1 MAFFKYQKALRLNDL
16 YILQKVFIILLIFFA
31 CTVNMENVSSK
42 YSTGKWWHH
51 PHSLA
56 LTNKKIISV
65 KSVIFGIVESA
76 FAKDLSAAM
85 LLVDARR
92 PVLEIKFGE
101 SSNHREE
108 SVVTPKSVIT
118 SSALAQISQITVSP
132 LNESGLCDEKFLKV
146 RTTRDAKARKN
157 DNQDINVETTTEQVV
172 SEYHP
177 TAYPGNTWFA
187 LENQTKLNTITERFP
202 GKFIPHQRS
211 SPNKIKNKAKAAD
224 SLSIYLPGDIILG
237 GLFPVHEKGENSP
250 CGEKVYNRG
259 VQRLEAMLYA
269 IDRIN
274 HDQNILPNITLGVH
288 ILDTCSRETYALNQ
302 SLQFVRASLNQNLD
316 TSAFECPNS
325 EKPRLRKDVSA
336 GPVFGVIG
344 GSYSSVS
351 LQVANLLRL
360 FHIPQISPASTAKT
374 LSDKTR
380 FDLFARTV
388 PPDTFQSETLVDIVK
403 ALNWTYVSTIHSEGS
418 YGEYGIEAFHR
429 EALDRQVCIATAA
442 KVPSNADE
450 KTFDSIIQKLLSKS
464 TARGVILFTRAED
477 ARRILLAAKRA
488 KLSQPFH
495 WVASDG
501 WGKQTRLLD
510 GLEDIAEGSIT
521 VELQSEYIGDF
532 DRYMKELTPETN
544 TRNPW
549 FNEYWQATFNCV
561 LAEDLSNQNGMKRC
575 DKRYR
580 LSEKVGYQQES
591 KIQFVIDAAYA
602 FAYALD
608 NLRKDV
614 CASTSYQNV
623 YIAEHLQHGSS
634 SSGWLRKT
642 INSDSFSCHAMEVY
656 DGKDFYNNY
665 LLNTSFIDLAG
676 SQVKFDRRGDGLA
689 RYDVLNYQRLAPN
702 SSSYYYK
709 IVGRWF
715 NSLELNL
722 NQVVWN
728 GNVKQ
733 PASACSLPCGV
744 GMIKK
749 QQGDTCCW
757 VCDKCESYEYVH
769 DEFTCL
775 DCGAGYWP
783 YRNKTSCYALP
794 IEYLR
799 WSSLFGLVPMIIAIF
814 GICMTLT
821 VITLFIQNN
830 DTPLVRASSREL
842 SYMLLAGILVCYSN
856 TFVLIAKPTIYS
868 CVLQRFGVGVGF
880 SIIYSAL
887 LTKTN
892 RIARIFHSASKSAI
906 RLRFISPKTQVVITT
921 SLIGVQILITLIW
934 MMVEAPGT
942 RFYYLNRTM
951 VILKCKMQDN
961 SFLIS
966 QIYNMILITVCTLYA
981 IKTRKIPENFNESK
995 FIGFTMYTTCIIWLA
1010 FVPIYFGT
1018 GNSYEIQTTTLSVAI
1033 SLSASVALVCLYTPK
1048 VYILVFHPDKNVR
1061 KLTMNNHTYNRAP
1074 VANARP
1080 SAESA
1085 CWKVSSVITEYQTGT
1100 LKNTSIN
1107 LLSTAND
1114 EESGRAP
1121 TDITTAK
1128 TTYVNECI
1136 TSANKY
1142 DVNRDKNNSQT
1153 SVTFNFNIVGTTY
1166 SLKASGTAWS
1176 CNDLDQRSSSQG
1188 EWNSL
1193 NAQKFNNVGKNYIPD
1208 QTTLYDPTGKMN
1220 SYNLPAAAPIA
1231 STLTSRFSQVERD
1244 HKLFQ
1249 KAEAGNKQNHLSRY
1263 NHEFCLKFPSGSK
1276 NTNENCCEPTCSC
1289 HIPLQSSKI
1298 VAFSDKS
1305 ETESEPDS

>member
-1 MAFFKYQKALRLNDL
+1 MAFFKYQKALWLNDL
-16 YILQKVFIILLIFFA
+16 YILQNVFIILLIFFA
-31 CTVNMENVSSK
+31 CTVNMENVGSK

-51 PHSLA
+51 SHSLA
-56 LTNKKIISV
+56 LTNKKITSV
-65 KSVIFGIVESA
+65 KSVTFGIVESA
-76 FAKDLSAAM
+76 FARDHSAAM

-101 SSNHREE
+101 SSKRREE

-118 SSALAQISQITVSP
+118 SSALTQI
-132 LNESGLCDEKFLKV
+132 NESGLCDENFLKV

-157 DNQDINVETTTEQVV
+157 DNQGVNVATTTEQVV

-177 TAYPGNTWFA
+177 TAYLDNTWFA
-187 LENQTKLNTITERFP
+187 LENQTKLNKITKRFP

-450 KTFDSIIQKLLSKS
+450 KTFDSIIQKLLSKN

-549 FNEYWQATFNCV
+549 FNEYWQATFNCI
-561 LAEDLSNQNGMKRC
+561 LAEDLSNQNGIKRC
-575 DKRYR
+575 DKSDR

-614 CASTSYQNV
+614 CAPTSYQNV
-623 YIAEHLQHGSS
+623 QNAEHLQHGSS

-775 DCGAGYWP
+775 DCGPGYWP
-783 YRNKTSCYALP
+783 YRNKSSCYALP

-942 RFYYLNRTM
+942 RFYYLDRTM
-951 VILKCKMQDN
+951 
-961 SFLIS
+961 
-966 QIYNMILITVCTLYA
+966 
-981 IKTRKIPENFNESK
+981 
-995 FIGFTMYTTCIIWLA
+995 
-1010 FVPIYFGT
+1010 
-1018 GNSYEIQTTTLSVAI
+1018 IQTTTLSVAI

-1048 VYILVFHPDKNVR
+1048 VYILLFHPDKNVR

-1074 VANARP
+1074 VANVRP

-1085 CWKVSSVITEYQTGT
+1085 CWKVSSVITDYQTGT

-1114 EESGRAP
+1114 KENGRDP

-1128 TTYVNECI
+1128 TTYFNECI

-1142 DVNRDKNNSQT
+1142 GVNRDKNNSQT
-1153 SVTFNFNIVGTTY
+1153 NVTFNFNIVGTTY

-1193 NAQKFNNVGKNYIPD
+1193 NAQKFNNMGKNYFPD
-1208 QTTLYDPTGKMN
+1208 QTTLHGPTAKMN
-1220 SYNLPAAAPIA
+1220 SYNLPAAAPTA

-1249 KAEAGNKQNHLSRY
+1249 NSEARTKQNRLI

-1276 NTNENCCEPTCSC
+1276 NTNEKCYEPSCSC

-1298 VAFSDKS
+1298 AAFSDKS

>member
-1 MAFFKYQKALRLNDL
+1 MSTKMAFFKYQKRLWLNDL

-31 CTVNMENVSSK
+31 CTISMQNVSSK

-51 PHSLA
+51 THSVA
-56 LTNKKIISV
+56 LTNKKITSI
-65 KSVIFGIVESA
+65 KSVIFGIVEST
-76 FAKDLSAAM
+76 FAKDHSAAM
-85 LLVDARR
+85 LLVDAKR
-92 PVLEIKFGE
+92 PVLGIKFGV
-101 SSNHREE
+101 SSNRRKE
-108 SVVTPKSVIT
+108 SVVTPKSFIA
-118 SSALAQISQITVSP
+118 SSASAQISQITVSAF
-132 LNESGLCDEKFLKV
+132 NESGLCDEKFLKV
-146 RTTRDAKARKN
+146 RTTRDAKVTKYN
-157 DNQDINVETTTEQVV
+157 NQDINFPKTTEVI
-172 SEYHP
+172 SEYHH

-187 LENQTKLNTITERFP
+187 LENQTALNTTTDLP
-202 GKFIPHQRS
+202 PKKFILHQRNS
-211 SPNKIKNKAKAAD
+211 SIKKKDKIKAAD
-224 SLSIYLPGDIILG
+224 TLSIYLPGDIILG

-250 CGEKVYNRG
+250 CGAKVYNRG

-269 IDRIN
+269 VDRIN

-325 EKPRLRKDVSA
+325 EKPRLKKDVSA

-429 EALDRQVCIATAA
+429 EALDRQVCIAIAV

-549 FNEYWQATFNCV
+549 FNEYWQATFNCI
-561 LAEDLSNQNGMKRC
+561 LAEDLANQHGKKRC
-575 DKRYR
+575 NKRDR

-623 YIAEHLQHGSS
+623 QNAAHLQHGPSS
-634 SSGWLRKT
+634 TGWLRKT

-775 DCGAGYWP
+775 DCGPGYWP

-842 SYMLLAGILVCYSN
+842 SYMLLVGILVCYSN

-942 RFYYLNRTM
+942 RFYYLDRTM

-1018 GNSYEIQTTTLSVAI
+1018 GNSYEIQITTLSVAI

-1061 KLTMNNHTYNRAP
+1061 KLTMNNHAYNRAP
-1074 VANARP
+1074 VANVRT

-1085 CWKVSSVITEYQTGT
+1085 CWKVSSVVTDYQTST

-1107 LLSTAND
+1107 PLSTVTDGEND
-1114 EESGRAP
+1114 RAP
-1121 TDITTAK
+1121 TDITTVE
-1128 TTYVNECI
+1128 TTYFNECI
-1136 TSANKY
+1136 TSTDKY
-1142 DVNRDKNNSQT
+1142 GINRDKNNSQT
-1153 SVTFNFNIVGTTY
+1153 SVTFNFNIVGATY
-1166 SLKASGTAWS
+1166 PLKASGTAWR
-1176 CNDLDQRSSSQG
+1176 CNNFDQRSSSQG
-1188 EWNSL
+1188 KWNGL
-1193 NAQKFNNVGKNYIPD
+1193 FPE
-1208 QTTLYDPTGKMN
+1208 QTRLYDQPAKLN
-1220 SYNLPAAAPIA
+1220 SNNLPTAAHIA
-1231 STLTSRFSQVERD
+1231 STLSSRFSQVEGD
-1244 HKLFQ
+1244 HKVFQ
-1249 KAEAGNKQNHLSRY
+1249 KAGDGTKEDHLNRH
-1263 NHEFCLKFPSGSK
+1263 NNEFCPKFPSGSK
-1276 NTNENCCEPTCSC
+1276 NTNENCYEPTCSC
-1289 HIPLQSSKI
+1289 HVLLPSSKI
-1298 VAFSDKS
+1298 AAFSDKS

>member
-1 MAFFKYQKALRLNDL
+1 MLSLSDPSG
-16 YILQKVFIILLIFFA
+16 LQRAFIIFITFSWCPINTEIAKNKLYSNKWRHSVRSLGFNNDKI
-31 CTVNMENVSSK
+31 MPSK
-42 YSTGKWWHH
+42 YG
-51 PHSLA
+51 
-56 LTNKKIISV
+56 ISDFV
-65 KSVIFGIVESA
+65 GNTFS
-76 FAKDLSAAM
+76 KDHDTAM
-85 LLVDARR
+85 LLVDVGRTALEMKLSETHNYKKENAFNSKSLNSDVSTQRFQITNLQLNVSHLCSKELKGRLSKEFVKRR
-92 PVLEIKFGE
+92 ISRNANTNQNYNQDTNFATSTEAVYALKNQTVLNTRTGHLF
-101 SSNHREE
+101 EE
-108 SVVTPKSVIT
+108 SHALQRNAPNQRTNEATEADILSV
-118 SSALAQISQITVSP
+118 
-132 LNESGLCDEKFLKV
+132 
-146 RTTRDAKARKN
+146 
-157 DNQDINVETTTEQVV
+157 
-172 SEYHP
+172 
-177 TAYPGNTWFA
+177 
-187 LENQTKLNTITERFP
+187 
-202 GKFIPHQRS
+202 
-211 SPNKIKNKAKAAD
+211 
-224 SLSIYLPGDIILG
+224 YLPGDLIIG
-237 GLFPVHEKGENSP
+237 GLFPVHEKGEGSP
-250 CGEKVYNRG
+250 CGVKVYNRG

-269 IDRIN
+269 VDRIN
-274 HDQNILPNITLGVH
+274 NDQSILPNITLGVH

-316 TSAFECPNS
+316 TSAFECSNN
-325 EKPRLRKDVSA
+325 EKPHLRKDASA

-429 EALDRQVCIATAA
+429 EAINRQVCIAAA
-442 KVPSNADE
+442 EKVPSNADE
-450 KTFDSIIQKLLSKS
+450 KIFDTIIQKLSKKS
-464 TARGVILFTRAED
+464 TARGVVLFTRAED

-521 VELQSEYIGDF
+521 VELQSEYIEDF
-532 DRYMKELTPETN
+532 DRYMKALTPETN
-544 TRNPW
+544 KRNPW
-549 FNEYWQATFNCV
+549 FNEYWQATFNCI
-561 LAEDLSNQNGMKRC
+561 LSDDLSNNHIMKRC
-575 DKRYR
+575 DKNDR

-614 CASTSYQNV
+614 CVTAANQNDQSAASLFYNS
-623 YIAEHLQHGSS
+623 SS

-642 INSDSFSCHAMEVY
+642 ISSNSFSCHAMEIY

-665 LLNTSFIDLAG
+665 LLNISFIDLAG
-676 SQVKFDRRGDGLA
+676 SQVKFDRQGDGLA
-689 RYDVLNYQRLAPN
+689 RYDVLNYQRVEPN

-709 IVGRWF
+709 IVGKWF
-715 NSLELNL
+715 NSLELNI
-722 NQVVWN
+722 NQIVWN
-728 GNVKQ
+728 GNAGQ
-733 PASACSLPCGV
+733 PISACSLPCGV
-744 GMIKK
+744 GMIRK

-775 DCGAGYWP
+775 DCGPGYLP

-799 WSSLFGLVPMIIAIF
+799 WNSLFGLVPMIIAIF
-814 GICMTLT
+814 GICMTLA
-821 VITLFIQNN
+821 VITLFIKNN
-830 DTPLVRASSREL
+830 DTPLVRASGREL

-856 TFVLIAKPTIYS
+856 TFVLVAKPTIVS

-906 RLRFISPKTQVVITT
+906 RLRFISPKTQVVITA
-921 SLIGVQILITLIW
+921 SLIGIQVLITLIW
-934 MMVEAPGT
+934 MIVEAPGT
-942 RFYYLNRTM
+942 RYYYSDRTM

-1033 SLSASVALVCLYTPK
+1033 SLSSSVALICLYTPK
-1048 VYILVFHPDKNVR
+1048 VYILVFHPDKNIR
-1061 KLTMNNHTYNRAP
+1061 KLTMNSHAYNRAP
-1074 VANARP
+1074 VANA
-1080 SAESA
+1080 SIGADA
-1085 CWKVSSVITEYQTGT
+1085 AGWKVSSVITDYQTST
-1100 LKNTSIN
+1100 LKTTSMKPSNTIN
-1107 LLSTAND
+1107 GNKNGNITAD
-1114 EESGRAP
+1114 MV
-1121 TDITTAK
+1121 TAK
-1128 TTYVNECI
+1128 TTYFNECA
-1136 TSANKY
+1136 TSADTYGVKRDRDSNK
-1142 DVNRDKNNSQT
+1142 SQP
-1153 SVTFNFNIVGTTY
+1153 SVTLNFNIVSSAY
-1166 SLKASGTAWS
+1166 SLKASSTVWS
-1176 CNDLDQRSSSQG
+1176 INDLNQRVNAQS
-1188 EWNSL
+1188 EWNGLEAIKS
-1193 NAQKFNNVGKNYIPD
+1193 NKVDNNPPIKLPEQRTLHD
-1208 QTTLYDPTGKMN
+1208 HQTDESN
-1220 SYNLPAAAPIA
+1220 INNLRIAAPIV
-1231 STLTSRFSQVERD
+1231 STLTTKCSHVICDPDAYDKAGASTQQVHFKSD
-1244 HKLFQ
+1244 T
-1249 KAEAGNKQNHLSRY
+1249 N
-1263 NHEFCLKFPSGSK
+1263 EFYFKFPSGSK
-1276 NTNENCCEPTCSC
+1276 NTNENCFERDCSC
-1289 HIPLQSSKI
+1289 HIPLLSTTISTLR
-1298 VAFSDKS
+1298 DKS
-1305 ETESEPDS
+1305 ETESDAD